1 MADWSAALLVAMPL
15 PLVSPSCLR
24 IHEKK
29 SLFGDIAASSPV
41 ALALTAFKAWSSLR
55 SIVEDLFNSLNSA
68 SFLCICMRIDPID
81 SEALK
86 FDNSELLVLLL
97 AVVSSSIGFVPI
109 VSTPLPLPSE
119 EETGSAEDVSSPA
132 DFSGTTSSRSF
143 VDVGDDDIVKK

>member
-1 MADWSAALLVAMPL
+1 
-15 PLVSPSCLR
+15 
-24 IHEKK
+24 
-29 SLFGDIAASSPV
+29 
-41 ALALTAFKAWSSLR
+41 
-55 SIVEDLFNSLNSA
+55 
-68 SFLCICMRIDPID
+68 MRIDPID